1 VVDVRPEE
9 VRAMFIACLYFFFL
23 MTSYFI
29 LRPIRDAMAVAAGTS
44 KLPYLFLGTLIAML
58 ICNPLFSSL
67 VVRFPV
73 RKFIVIT
80 YQFFALNLVLFF
92 VAQRT
97 GTNELITGL
106 LFFWWTSVYSLFVVS
121 VFWALMADV
130 FRSEQAK
137 RLFGFIGVGGTLG
150 SITGSAVTATLAR
163 SIGPVNLLLVSAV
176 LLEIAV
182 LMVLLFPAKEV
193 RQAAADENSELFERA
208 TIGGSMWS
216 GFTHVTKSPYLL
228 AISLFLILYVFGN
241 TVLYFQQT
249 EIIGRY
255 FASKGDRTQALA
267 QMEFA
272 AQTLTAVLQL
282 LVTGRFIR
290 WFGLTAALILMPV
303 LSMIGF
309 AALGAS
315 ALGVTPLLG
324 TFMVFSVLRRSTN
337 FALTNP
343 SMEVLFT
350 VVSREDK
357 YKAKSFIETFVYRAG
372 DQLAAWAYAGL
383 VLLGLGLTGIAWL
396 SVPLA
401 GVFVATG
408 VWLGRRHNVMARA
421 ESRGG
426 ERVHEAVA

>member
-1 VVDVRPEE
+1 
-9 VRAMFIACLYFFFL
+9 MFMACLYFFFL

-80 YQFFALNLVLFF
+80 YQFFALNLVLFY
-92 VAQRT
+92 VAQRM
-97 GTNELITGL
+97 GTNELVTGL

-137 RLFGFIGVGGTLG
+137 RLFGFIGIGGTLG

-163 SIGPVNLLLVSAV
+163 TLGPVNLLLVSAV
-176 LLEIAV
+176 LLEVAV
-182 LMVLLFPAKEV
+182 LMVVLFPAKEV
-193 RQAAADENSELFERA
+193 RLATADENSALFERE

-228 AISLFLILYVFGN
+228 AIALFLVLYVFGN

-249 EIIGRY
+249 EIIGKY
-255 FASKGDRTQALA
+255 FASKADRTQVLA

-272 AQTLTAVLQL
+272 AQTLTVVLQF

-290 WFGLTAALILMPV
+290 WFGLTAALVLMPV

-315 ALGVTPLLG
+315 ALGLTPLLG
-324 TFMVFSVLRRSTN
+324 TFIVFSVLRRSTN

-421 ESRGG
+421 ESPG
-426 ERVHEAVA
+426 AVA